1 MGKFADVREVGD
13 VKVVSL
19 KGKITIGAGDIEMR
33 EAIQSLL
40 DGGSK
45 KIIVDMAQVSTIDSS
60 GIGELVGCYTKAS
73 NRGSKLKLM
82 NLTQKTADV
91 LTVTKLITVF
101 DVYHTEGDAIASF

>member
-1 MGKFADVREVGD
+1 MGKYAETREVGD
-13 VKVVSL
+13 VKIVVL
-19 KGKITIGAGDIEMR
+19 KGKITIGTGDIEMR
-33 EAIQSLL
+33 ESIQALL

-45 KIIVDMAQVSTIDSS
+45 KIIVDMAGVSTIDSS

-73 NRGSKLKLM
+73 NRGAKLKLM